1 MNIPTHLIPIVLNRW
16 SPGIAIRLLSIF
28 IVRSSFVPD
37 EYWQSL
43 EVAHKMTFGFG
54 HLTWEWEKQIRSY
67 TYPFMIQILFSAFPE
82 SAETVILL
90 PKIFQAVLS
99 TIGDFFTYKLSCKLF
114 GSRCGFWTLFN
125 LLTSWFLFYCS
136 SRTLTNM
143 AETSVTACGLFFY
156 PWKSEKHG
164 GLACSYLWFAG
175 VSTLIRPTAVVLW
188 LPLYLYHLWRERDLF
203 CVIKNTFIA
212 GCVILATLMSCDKYF
227 YGDWVF
233 TPYNFFLFNWRND
246 IGAFYG
252 QHNFLWYFTTG
263 LPVVLGIHFIPF
275 LMGLSIPYL
284 RRQYF
289 LVFWVIFLFRCVI
302 LATLMS
308 CDKYFYGDWVFTPY
322 NFFLFN
328 WRNDIGAFYGQ
339 HNFLWYFTT
348 GLPVVLG
355 IHFIPFLMGL
365 SIPYLRRQYFLVFWV
380 IFLFSFLSHKEF
392 RFLLPILPLAL
403 IICSA
408 VMNEISSN
416 KMTIFKWKINKQD
429 SKVLFLMPCH
439 STPYYSYIHQN
450 ISMKF
455 LTCQPNLNKIDNYT
469 DEADSFFENP
479 KLWLAQNYEQ
489 NSVQCMPSHIVIFD
503 TLYIHVKDFLEQYG
517 YDLCYKTFHSHFPDT
532 RTGYYVLIYCK
543 YS

>member
-289 LVFWVIFLFRCVI
+289 LVFWVIFLF
-302 LATLMS
+302 
-308 CDKYFYGDWVFTPY
+308 
-322 NFFLFN
+322 
-328 WRNDIGAFYGQ
+328 
-339 HNFLWYFTT
+339 
-348 GLPVVLG
+348 
-355 IHFIPFLMGL
+355 
-365 SIPYLRRQYFLVFWV
+365 
-380 IFLFSFLSHKEF
+380 SFLSHKEF